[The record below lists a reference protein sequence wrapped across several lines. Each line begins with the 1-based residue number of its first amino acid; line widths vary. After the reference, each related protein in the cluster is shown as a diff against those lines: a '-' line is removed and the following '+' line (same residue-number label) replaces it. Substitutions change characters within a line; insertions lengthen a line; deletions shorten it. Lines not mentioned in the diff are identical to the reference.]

1 MLRGTQELQGGKRRN
16 MNGIMMLN
24 FDWLLFVGDEA
35 KEAERDVNT
44 TETLIMS
51 KYCLEDIK
59 DGDIYKMKTLN
70 FGFILCR
77 RDEAKWRW
85 SESNISY

>member
-1 MLRGTQELQGGKRRN
+1 M
-16 MNGIMMLN
+16 
-24 FDWLLFVGDEA
+24 GDEA

-44 TETLIMS
+44 TKTLIMS

-59 DGDIYKMKTLN
+59 DGDIYTVKTLN

-77 RDEAKWRW
+77 RDEAK
-85 SESNISY
+85 

>member
-1 MLRGTQELQGGKRRN
+1 MK
-16 MNGIMMLN
+16 GIMMLN

-35 KEAERDVNT
+35 KEAEKDVNT

-70 FGFILCR
+70 FGFIFCR
-77 RDEAKWRW
+77 RDEQNEDDLKV
-85 SESNISY
+85 ISHISIDSALKF

>member
-1 MLRGTQELQGGKRRN
+1 M
-16 MNGIMMLN
+16 
-24 FDWLLFVGDEA
+24 GDEA

-44 TETLIMS
+44 TKTLIMS

-59 DGDIYKMKTLN
+59 DGDIYTMKTLN

-77 RDEAKWRW
+77 RDEAK
-85 SESNISY
+85 